1 MNVLTRF
8 VLDHK
13 RLVLGFWLAVTIA
26 AFAAIGP
33 AGSAL
38 SQQFNVPGREGFETN
53 QELAAIYG
61 NGGDVAPIVPVVK
74 LPQGTTVDSPG
85 VSGQLDAAL
94 AKVEAAL
101 PGARTASYASTRDRA
116 FVSDD
121 GRTTFALVYIPA
133 KGGVDP
139 GQEEARAAQAALA
152 GVTVGGSRVEV
163 TGLDALRA
171 SAGENEGS
179 GTGVLLGTLL
189 AALGALLVL
198 IFVFRSFM
206 AIVPLLMAL
215 VAIPTTFL
223 LVWPVAA
230 VTDVS
235 VIVQFLVALIG
246 LGIAIDYA
254 LLVVVRWREERQ
266 QPDMTNE
273 GAVRNAM
280 QHAGSAVVFSG
291 TTVAI
296 SLLALLAVPIPAL
309 RSIGIA
315 GLMIA
320 LVSVAVAITLLPVVL
335 ATIGPK
341 LDWPRN
347 RRDARASRGWSAW
360 ARLIVRYRWL
370 AAATSTAVLVAL
382 VVAASSIQLGNP
394 RADSLAQ
401 EGPARVGLENLEDSG
416 IGTGPLSPFDALVR
430 SGDPDAV
437 ADSLAQVDGVQ
448 SAAAPADWRRGGT
461 ALVTVIPTED
471 GNSPAGRATLDRL
484 RAATHTLPAE
494 VTIGGEA
501 AQGADFLD
509 AVYGNFPLLIGLIAV
524 LTFILLARAFRSLI
538 LPLKAVLLN
547 LLSVAAA
554 WGLIVLV
561 WQKGFGSDEIWGIEA
576 THAINVRAADRRLR
590 LPLRRLDGLP
600 GLHHQP
606 DAGGIRPHRID
617 RGGRRRGDRPHRPP
631 RHERRAD
638 PRPLVR
644 RLRRPAGHGSQDLRD
659 RARRRN
665 PDRRDD
671 HPRRPRARRG
681 RSLRP
686 LELVAP
692 GLGRAHPPRR
702 TVARGAGG
710 NPRPRPAAGV
720 DTCVG
725 REGPPDVLGG
735 PSGVAAAQL
744 GLDGLEPDA
753 ARGEERVGMEDD
765 VRDLLD
771 QALVGLAGSG
781 KRRLEPFLADLA
793 RSERRVVEQRHD
805 VRALRPV
812 LRALL
817 DPAPQPGREARLRAC
832 VAGRTRRVDA
842 EQDRV
847 AVAVVP
853 HLLDRHRVPRRGALA
868 PVVLARAAPEPRLAA
883 LARAP
888 ERLGV
893 HPGEHQDAIRLGVLH
908 DRRCQRTFHPA
919 SFSSRFSSGSR
930 SGRSCT
936 IEAISAASAPAS
948 NASAR

>member
-1 MNVLTRF
+1 MTVVTRF

-13 RLVLGFWLAVTIA
+13 RLVFGFWLAVTLA

-33 AGSAL
+33 AGNAL

-74 LPQGTTVDSPG
+74 LPQGTTVDSPRVG
-85 VSGQLDAAL
+85 RQLDAAL

-101 PGARTASYASTRDRA
+101 PGAMTASYASTGDRA

-139 GQEEARAAQAALA
+139 GQDEARAAQAALA
-152 GVTVGGSRVEV
+152 GVTVGGSPVEV

-171 SAGENEGS
+171 SAGENEGD

-223 LVWPVAA
+223 LVWPIAS

-266 QPDMTNE
+266 QPNTTNE
-273 GAVRNAM
+273 AAVRHAM
-280 QHAGSAVVFSG
+280 QQAGSAVVFSG

-296 SLLALLAVPIPAL
+296 SLLALLALPIPAL

-315 GLMIA
+315 GLLIA

-347 RRDARASRGWSAW
+347 RRDASASGGWSAW
-360 ARLIVRYRWL
+360 ARLIVRHRW
-370 AAATSTAVLVAL
+370 AAAVTSAAVLGAL

-401 EGPARVGLENLEDSG
+401 QGPARAGLEKLEDSG

-437 ADSLAQVDGVQ
+437 ADTLAHVEGVQ
-448 SAAAPADWRRGGT
+448 SAAAPVDWRRDGT

-471 GNSPAGRATLDRL
+471 GNSAAGRATLDRL
-484 RAATHTLPAE
+484 RATTQALPAD
-494 VTIGGEA
+494 VTIGGQA
-501 AQGADFLD
+501 AQAADFLD
-509 AVYGNFPLLIGLIAV
+509 AVYSNFPLLIGLISL

-561 WQKGFGSDEIWGIEA
+561 WQKGFGSDEIWGIGA
-576 THAINVRAADRRLR
+576 THAINVQLPIVVFAFLFGVSMDYQVFIISRMREAYDRTGSTETAIVEGIGRTGRLVTSAALI
-590 LPLRRLDGLP
+590 LGLSFVAFGAQP
-600 GLHHQP
+600 GTEAKIFATALG
-606 DAGGIRPHRID
+606 GGILID
-617 RGGRRRGDRPHRPP
+617 ATIIRGVL
-631 RHERRAD
+631 A
-638 PRPLVR
+638 
-644 RLRRPAGHGSQDLRD
+644 
-659 RARRRN
+659 
-665 PDRRDD
+665 
-671 HPRRPRARRG
+671 
-681 RSLRP
+681 
-686 LELVAP
+686 
-692 GLGRAHPPRR
+692 
-702 TVARGAGG
+702 
-710 NPRPRPAAGV
+710 PAAV
-720 DTCVG
+720 ALFG
-725 REGPPDVLGG
+725 RWNWWLPHW
-735 PSGVAAAQL
+735 
-744 GLDGLEPDA
+744 A
-753 ARGEERVGMEDD
+753 ARLLRV
-765 VRDLLD
+765 
-771 QALVGLAGSG
+771 
-781 KRRLEPFLADLA
+781 EP
-793 RSERRVVEQRHD
+793 S
-805 VRALRPV
+805 PV
-812 LRALL
+812 HPEATPV
-817 DPAPQPGREARLRAC
+817 PAPQPA
-832 VAGRTRRVDA
+832 
-842 EQDRV
+842 
-847 AVAVVP
+847 
-853 HLLDRHRVPRRGALA
+853 
-868 PVVLARAAPEPRLAA
+868 
-883 LARAP
+883 
-888 ERLGV
+888 
-893 HPGEHQDAIRLGVLH
+893 
-908 DRRCQRTFHPA
+908 
-919 SFSSRFSSGSR
+919 
-930 SGRSCT
+930 
-936 IEAISAASAPAS
+936 
-948 NASAR
+948 